1 MKTIKIKSN
10 GVPQILPLPEVPGEV
25 KLSQALRFNYAYDA
39 FVTWR
44 NKELG
49 DDLEKVTW
57 LDLQTIE
64 HKREYLEHIAMC
76 CSEFFDIPVKEWWG
90 VKTGKVSGH
99 IMRMSEST
107 LDDVSDNMMSIFTWI
122 YKVIASYTPR
132 LRGREDCHFE
142 YKGERYKIPYFLV
155 DYIEKGEANGDLSV
169 AESIECLEVQKA
181 VEKLKKKQPVSA
193 RFTEIMNLLA
203 ILARKEGQP
212 FPDNQVGIN
221 ALISRQSKEFQE
233 IDMVVGLDTAFFL
246 SGITRY

>member
-1 MKTIKIKSN
+1 MKSIKIKSN

-99 IMRMSEST
+99 IMRMSESS
-107 LDDVSDNMMSIFTWI
+107 LDEVSDNMMSIFTWI

-155 DYIEKGEANGDLSV
+155 DYIEKGEVNDDLSV